1 MASVDS
7 LSLIIKE
14 ILPFSSKDVHPFSQN
29 TFIARYLHNL
39 SIIDPRTL
47 FVSKASL
54 FKYIKILND
63 YKEYSGLNENDTS
76 SMLRNNQFNYDMIE
90 IKKAY
95 KYVSANIHPDT
106 NQRIFPLF
114 TMSGFILSGIPIISG
129 MLYFHS
135 NSYSN
140 LLLRSHKTQF
150 LYKSF
155 PIIFFQWLNQ
165 TQNALFNFANK
176 NSTMDYSTHMFLS
189 SYLLAS
195 FSAVGIAIGLD
206 SIYKRKIKKL
216 KYGKSFNK
224 FIPFVT
230 VALANIVNLISMRYP
245 ELKAGIKIMAKDGT
259 ILGRSQLA
267 SQKAL
272 LETSITRVVLPIPIL
287 IFPPLIMTYLTNKK
301 LFVKHRNF
309 KFPIN
314 VCVITICFTF
324 ALPLAIAIFPQI
336 SKINK
341 KYLEANWRNVNKNI
355 LYNNKAQDILEDSY
369 VYFNRGL

>member
-1 MASVDS
+1 
-7 LSLIIKE
+7 
-14 ILPFSSKDVHPFSQN
+14 
-29 TFIARYLHNL
+29 
-39 SIIDPRTL
+39 
-47 FVSKASL
+47 
-54 FKYIKILND
+54 
-63 YKEYSGLNENDTS
+63 
-76 SMLRNNQFNYDMIE
+76 MLRNNQFNYDMIE

>member
-267 SQKAL
+267 SQKGSAL
-272 LETSITRVVLPIPIL
+272 ILVLPQIL
-287 IFPPLIMTYLTNKK
+287 G
-301 LFVKHRNF
+301 
-309 KFPIN
+309 IN
-314 VCVITICFTF
+314 V
-324 ALPLAIAIFPQI
+324 LD
-336 SKINK
+336 
-341 KYLEANWRNVNKNI
+341 KNI
-355 LYNNKAQDILEDSY
+355 Q
-369 VYFNRGL
+369 